1 MSTPPTLLM
10 GYGTHL
16 HSPSLTLF
24 AGLKSVDRTAE
35 RRRIAT
41 AMIPHTAKQE
51 AKQTL
56 SSRHWRAGALARS
69 LARRNI
75 PTLIDATCPARPR
88 PPPASSSPTADGIPR
103 TALVI
108 VRPWTR
114 GPPLTV
120 ADPVGHTAAR
130 SADADELTS
139 SRVQGFVEVD
149 CAILR
154 YDTIRYEMLF

>member
-1 MSTPPTLLM
+1 MSR
-10 GYGTHL
+10 
-16 HSPSLTLF
+16 PS
-24 AGLKSVDRTAE
+24 A
-35 RRRIAT
+35 
-41 AMIPHTAKQE
+41 
-51 AKQTL
+51 
-56 SSRHWRAGALARS
+56 
-69 LARRNI
+69 
-75 PTLIDATCPARPR
+75 
-88 PPPASSSPTADGIPR
+88 PASSSPTADGIPR

-120 ADPVGHTAAR
+120 ADPVGPTAAR

-154 YDTIRYEMLF
+154 YDTIRDAILTCARKPT